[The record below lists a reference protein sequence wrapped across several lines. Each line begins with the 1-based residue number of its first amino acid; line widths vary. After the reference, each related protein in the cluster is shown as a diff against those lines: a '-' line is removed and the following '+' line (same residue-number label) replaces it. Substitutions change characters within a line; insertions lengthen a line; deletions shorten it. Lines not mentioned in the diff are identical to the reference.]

1 MKSQTNLSWRKL
13 YVRGAIVATVEAFII
28 GLSGMFLAKGQLLIT
43 FIVVEFTIAILHKE
57 RTLEEKPVDLYL
69 WLLTILTCLTASFLS
84 GIWHW
89 ALCGLLIKLGAT
101 RFSCELHHI
110 QATVWASLFIPGVW
124 ILITVFAQLFMKNR
138 E

>member
-1 MKSQTNLSWRKL
+1 MKYQKNLPLRKL
-13 YVRGAIVATVEAFII
+13 HVRGAIVTTVEAFII
-28 GLSGMFLAKGQLLIT
+28 GLSGIFLAKGQLLIT
-43 FIVVEFTIAILHKE
+43 FIVVEFAIAILHKE
-57 RTLEEKPVDLYL
+57 RTLEEKSVDLYL

-89 ALCGLLIKLGAT
+89 ALCGLLFKLGST
-101 RFSCELHHI
+101 QFSCELRHI

-138 E
+138 K